1 MNQSPNRPATAP
13 KLPHNYM
20 LKNSMDKA
28 EFDPQLY
35 NLPKP
40 EYSNDNVGTSTIDPD
55 ALWRSVK
62 ENIKLML
69 GIEVFRNIFASSYI
83 ENVRNGVVQISCDA
97 AFKREKI
104 LRDYKF
110 ALTDALRKSC
120 GQNLEI
126 EINLREAPKSTAHT
140 KYEYHDPSGATPTI
154 DLFSAA
160 ENEQHAKEENLKKA
174 QLNPKYV
181 FSNFI
186 VGSNNRLADAVAEAV
201 VDNLGEAYNPV
212 FFYGNTGVGKTH
224 LMQAIGNEV
233 INRFP
238 NKKVVYISIEQ
249 FLNEMVEAIRTKHN
263 EDFRNK
269 YRAVDLLI
277 IDDVQFVETY
287 PRTQEELFHTFNTL
301 YQANKQIVLAS
312 DRPPKEIKNITDRL
326 RSRFEGGM
334 VADIQAPDYE
344 TRLAILE
351 QHLLERNVNIDI
363 PKEYLELI
371 AKNIENNI
379 RELEGALTKVI
390 SLFKLG
396 MNPTKEDIAKLLQ
409 IDLESK
415 RKKISPVKVMKCVS
429 EVFDVKLV
437 DIKGNRRTAYVA
449 QCRQIVMYILRN
461 ELAMP
466 LERVAQ
472 EVNRKDHT
480 TVLHA
485 CEKIQS
491 LRDKDSRFNEKME
504 TCFKM
509 LRD

>member
-1 MNQSPNRPATAP
+1 
-13 KLPHNYM
+13 
-20 LKNSMDKA
+20 MDKA
-28 EFDPQLY
+28 EFKTYSY

-40 EYSNDNVGTSTIDPD
+40 DISENDSLQYSSIDPD
-55 ALWRSVK
+55 ALWRSTK
-62 ENIKLML
+62 ENLKLMI
-69 GIEVFRNIFASSYI
+69 GVEEFKVVFGTCYI
-83 ENVRNGVVQISCDA
+83 EDVSNGVAQISCDSPV
-97 AFKREKI
+97 KREKI
-104 LRDYKF
+104 LKDYAF
-110 ALTDALRKSC
+110 ALKDSLRKSC
-120 GQNLEI
+120 SQNLDI
-126 EINLREAPKSTAHT
+126 EINLREASVTKEKT
-140 KYEYHDPSGATPTI
+140 KYEYHDPSGKIPSV

-160 ENEQHAKEENLKKA
+160 ENEQHQKEEVLKKA
-174 QLNPKYV
+174 QLNPRYV

-233 INRFP
+233 INKYP

-249 FLNEMVEAIRTKHN
+249 FLNEMVEAIRTKRN

-301 YQANKQIVLAS
+301 YQANKQIILAS

-351 QHLLERNVNIDI
+351 QHLVEKNLKVDI
-363 PKEYLELI
+363 PREYLDLI
-371 AKNIENNI
+371 AKNVENNI
-379 RELEGALTKVI
+379 RELEGALTKVA

-396 MNPTKEDIAKLLQ
+396 MNPTYEDIGKLLQ

-415 RKKISPVKVMKCVS
+415 RKKISPAKVMKCVS
-429 EVFDVKLV
+429 EVFDVKLA

-485 CEKIQS
+485 CEKIKAM
-491 LRDKDSRFNEKME
+491 REKDSRFNEKME
-504 TCFKM
+504 TCFKL
-509 LRD
+509 LRS